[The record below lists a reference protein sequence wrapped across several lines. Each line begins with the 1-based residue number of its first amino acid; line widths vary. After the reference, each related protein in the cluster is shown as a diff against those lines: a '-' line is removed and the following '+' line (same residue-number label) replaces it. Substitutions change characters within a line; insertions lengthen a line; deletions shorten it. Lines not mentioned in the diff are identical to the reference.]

1 MNAERPLAA
10 LRVPTLTEVV
20 AVAEPVPH
28 PADADTAADVATLVD
43 AHGGTHGGTHGDT
56 HAHTHANTHA
66 DTPSS
71 VDLQLDDVAAPPP
84 VGIDTAPALPTDTQ
98 LIQQVLADVSRQ
110 VELMLE
116 YRMRET
122 LAPILARAT
131 DTMIRD
137 TRNQL
142 VNTLHEMVARAVAQE
157 MARHRDR

>member
-1 MNAERPLAA
+1 MNAERTLTA

-20 AVAEPVPH
+20 AVAEPMAAV
-28 PADADTAADVATLVD
+28 AEATAALPQDSSVAD
-43 AHGGTHGGTHGDT
+43 EGQPA
-56 HAHTHANTHA
+56 APA
-66 DTPSS
+66 S
-71 VDLQLDDVAAPPP
+71 VDLQLDDVGPGEQPVESALRAGSAARQ
-84 VGIDTAPALPTDTQ
+84 TALPTDTQ

-131 DTMIRD
+131 DAMIRD
-137 TRNQL
+137 ARNQL

>member
-1 MNAERPLAA
+1 MTDARPLTA

-20 AVAEPVPH
+20 AVAEATVGAVEAPASPVG
-28 PADADTAADVATLVD
+28 DVDDSA
-43 AHGGTHGGTHGDT
+43 
-56 HAHTHANTHA
+56 
-66 DTPSS
+66 PSS
-71 VDLQLDDVAAPPP
+71 SPVVDLQLDDVEAPATPADPPP
-84 VGIDTAPALPTDTQ
+84 RNAATPARTTALPTDTQ

>member
-1 MNAERPLAA
+1 MTDARPLTA

-20 AVAEPVPH
+20 AVAEATVDTVAAPTPPLGGVDDSVPTGS
-28 PADADTAADVATLVD
+28 TA
-43 AHGGTHGGTHGDT
+43 
-56 HAHTHANTHA
+56 
-66 DTPSS
+66 
-71 VDLQLDDVAAPPP
+71 VDLQLDDVE
-84 VGIDTAPALPTDTQ
+84 APAQPTEPPLRPAITVPARSMVLPTDTQ

>member
-1 MNAERPLAA
+1 MNVERPLTA

-20 AVAEPVPH
+20 VAVAEPTVDTVEAQAPAMPEAGGVPTG
-28 PADADTAADVATLVD
+28 ATA
-43 AHGGTHGGTHGDT
+43 
-56 HAHTHANTHA
+56 
-66 DTPSS
+66 
-71 VDLQLDDVAAPPP
+71 VDLQLDDVEAPAPPADAALRP
-84 VGIDTAPALPTDTQ
+84 AAGPARTTALPTDSQ

-116 YRMRET
+116 YRMREA

>member
-1 MNAERPLAA
+1 MNTDRPLGA

-20 AVAEPVPH
+20 TVAEP
-28 PADADTAADVATLVD
+28 AGGAEATA
-43 AHGGTHGGTHGDT
+43 
-56 HAHTHANTHA
+56 
-66 DTPSS
+66 
-71 VDLQLDDVAAPPP
+71 VDLQLDDVTQASQ
-84 VGIDTAPALPTDTQ
+84 APAASPQSAATEASASNAGTFPSEGQ

-157 MARHRDR
+157 MARHRDH

>member
-1 MNAERPLAA
+1 MTADRPLTA

-20 AVAEPVPH
+20 AVAEAPV
-28 PADADTAADVATLVD
+28 DTAEAPAPPVREVD
-43 AHGGTHGGTHGDT
+43 DGAPTG
-56 HAHTHANTHA
+56 APA
-66 DTPSS
+66 
-71 VDLQLDDVAAPPP
+71 VDLQLDDVEAPAAPADPP
-84 VGIDTAPALPTDTQ
+84 LRPAAGPARTTALPTDTQ

>member
-20 AVAEPVPH
+20 AVAEPAQEVAETQAPTAH
-28 PADADTAADVATLVD
+28 EARVADAGREPTLVD
-43 AHGGTHGGTHGDT
+43 LH
-56 HAHTHANTHA
+56 
-66 DTPSS
+66 
-71 VDLQLDDVAAPPP
+71 LDDVEPP
-84 VGIDTAPALPTDTQ
+84 AHPAEVPAQPTLTPARMTPLPTDTQ

>member
-1 MNAERPLAA
+1 VNVDRPLAA
-10 LRVPTLTEVV
+10 LHVPTLTEVV
-20 AVAEPVPH
+20 AVAEPAAVAAPGGAAE
-28 PADADTAADVATLVD
+28 PAQ
-43 AHGGTHGGTHGDT
+43 
-56 HAHTHANTHA
+56 
-66 DTPSS
+66 
-71 VDLQLDDVAAPPP
+71 VDLQLDDMGQPFNAPAAAALPRAHAEPPSA
-84 VGIDTAPALPTDTQ
+84 VPALPSEGQ
-98 LIQQVLADVSRQ
+98 MIQQVLADVSRQ

>member
-1 MNAERPLAA
+1 MNAERTLTA

-20 AVAEPVPH
+20 AVAEPVAAATDPNA
-28 PADADTAADVATLVD
+28 PTTQDASVPDE
-43 AHGGTHGGTHGDT
+43 G
-56 HAHTHANTHA
+56 HAVGSA
-66 DTPSS
+66 P
-71 VDLQLDDVAAPPP
+71 VDLQLDDVGPQAQPGLLRAAPA
-84 VGIDTAPALPTDTQ
+84 GRQTALPTDSQ

-131 DTMIRD
+131 DAMIRD

>member
-1 MNAERPLAA
+1 MTDARPLTA

-20 AVAEPVPH
+20 AVAEAPVGAVEA
-28 PADADTAADVATLVD
+28 PASPVGEVD
-43 AHGGTHGGTHGDT
+43 DRA
-56 HAHTHANTHA
+56 
-66 DTPSS
+66 PSGS
-71 VDLQLDDVAAPPP
+71 PVVDLQLDDVEAPVTPADPPP
-84 VGIDTAPALPTDTQ
+84 RNATAPARTTALPTDTQ

>member
-1 MNAERPLAA
+1 MSAERPLTA

-20 AVAEPVPH
+20 AVAEPLAEPVEA
-28 PADADTAADVATLVD
+28 PAPPASETLVEP
-43 AHGGTHGGTHGDT
+43 ARPPV
-56 HAHTHANTHA
+56 AA
-66 DTPSS
+66 
-71 VDLQLDDVAAPPP
+71 VDLQLDDVDPAPPP
-84 VGIDTAPALPTDTQ
+84 GDLLLRPAAAPARAPVLPSETQ
-98 LIQQVLADVSRQ
+98 LTQQVLADVSRQ

-137 TRNQL
+137 ARNQL

-157 MARHRDR
+157 LARHRDR